1 MWVHIVIVIVVFV
14 LGAIFGSFGWVL
26 ISRDWDKK
34 WIKSIFFG
42 RSKCEKCQK
51 TLSAIEM
58 IPLLSFLIQKGKCK
72 TCRSKLSHFYRIVE
86 LLSGCVF
93 VFTYLL
99 FPFDGTTELIFRII
113 INWSFLLLMIFDIQK
128 HELHLPMWIFVTTM
142 SIVFAMIKLD
152 FIILIQSTLF
162 FVLTFF
168 VIYLF
173 AKHYMRVR
181 FKKKEEWFGQ
191 WDVYLS
197 LSIWVLSWF
206 VFYYNNVYFSIVNLI
221 DLILVYVILSCVI
234 WLAHSVINL
243 VAKIKQKNIIPFLP
257 SMILAFWIIILFW
270 SSLINILK

>member
-1 MWVHIVIVIVVFV
+1 
-14 LGAIFGSFGWVL
+14 
-26 ISRDWDKK
+26 
-34 WIKSIFFG
+34 
-42 RSKCEKCQK
+42 
-51 TLSAIEM
+51 M

-72 TCRSKLSHFYRIVE
+72 NCRSKLSHFYRIVE
-86 LLSGCVF
+86 LLSACVF

-181 FKKKEEWFGQ
+181 FKKKEE
-191 WDVYLS
+191 
-197 LSIWVLSWF
+197 
-206 VFYYNNVYFSIVNLI
+206 
-221 DLILVYVILSCVI
+221 
-234 WLAHSVINL
+234 
-243 VAKIKQKNIIPFLP
+243 
-257 SMILAFWIIILFW
+257 
-270 SSLINILK
+270 